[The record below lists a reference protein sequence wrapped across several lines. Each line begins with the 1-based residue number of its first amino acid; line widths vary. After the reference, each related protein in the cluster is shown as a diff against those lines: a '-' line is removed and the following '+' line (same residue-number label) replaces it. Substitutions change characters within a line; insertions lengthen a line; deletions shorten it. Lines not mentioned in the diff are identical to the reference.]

1 LQRRRYSRTVNAL
14 PPTPIALDDPQ
25 ALARDVADIARI
37 QAVAGILEIVCQMT
51 GMGFAA
57 VARVTDGT
65 WTACAVRDLIG
76 FGLQPGGQLGVET
89 TLCSE
94 ARAERRTI
102 AFDDASQNPLYRDH
116 HTPRIYNIRSYIS
129 VPIVL
134 GNGDYF
140 GNLCAIDP
148 QPRVASSPSV
158 VASFEAFAKLI
169 GGELE
174 RTRNDAALESELR
187 TEREVSAM
195 REQFIAVLGHD
206 LRSPLSAV
214 AMMAEGMVRHGE
226 RVDVQATGLRIRS
239 SVKRM
244 ARLIDDVLDMER
256 GRLSGKVEL
265 SASET
270 EVLGQAL
277 SVVVDEVRSAH
288 QDRDIRARIEI
299 AGPVRADTTR
309 LQQLLS
315 NLLSNAI
322 HHGAPGVPVS
332 VEVSRQGADLVISVA
347 NGGAPISLE
356 AQLSIFQP
364 YWRAKDRSPSDG
376 LGLGLHISTL
386 IARAHGGR
394 IDVDSPPDGLIRFV
408 ARLPAAGPA

>member
-1 LQRRRYSRTVNAL
+1 VNPTL
-14 PPTPIALDDPQ
+14 PNVSSVDDPL
-25 ALARDVADIARI
+25 ALARDVADVARI

-76 FGLQPGGQLGVET
+76 FGLQPGGQLGVQT

-94 ARAERRTI
+94 SRAERRSI
-102 AFDDASQNPLYRDH
+102 AFDDADQDPVYRDH
-116 HTPRIYNIRSYIS
+116 HTPRTYNIRSYIS

-134 GNGDYF
+134 SNGEYF

-169 GGELE
+169 GAELE
-174 RTRNDAALESELR
+174 KTRSDAALQSELLA
-187 TEREVSAM
+187 ERAVSAM

-214 AMMAEGMVRHGE
+214 AMIAETMVRHSA
-226 RVDVQATGLRIRS
+226 RVDVPALGKRIRS

-256 GRLSGKVEL
+256 GRLSGKLEL
-265 SASET
+265 SATET
-270 EVLGQAL
+270 DALGEAFH
-277 SVVVDEVRSAH
+277 VVVDEVRSAH
-288 QDRDIRARIEI
+288 QDRDIRALIDIR
-299 AGPVRADTTR
+299 GPIRADTTR

-322 HHGAPGVPVS
+322 HHGAPELPVS
-332 VEVSRQGADLVISVA
+332 VEVSRQGADLVIAVTNS
-347 NGGAPISLE
+347 GRPISAE
-356 AQLSIFQP
+356 DQQRIFLP
-364 YWRAKDRSPSDG
+364 YWRSEDRSPSGG
-376 LGLGLHISTL
+376 LGLGLHISTM
-386 IARAHGGR
+386 IARSHGGR
-394 IDVDSPPDGLIRFV
+394 VEVDSPPDGLIRFV
-408 ARLPAAGPA
+408 ARLPASGPA